1 MLSHCANPNCK
12 KPLHYL
18 REGKVFLFSRKN
30 SPKQNSKPF
39 QLLEHYWLCGECA
52 RLWTL
57 TMDGDHGIQLTE
69 RARTRFH
76 NGYQRQSPLAAH

>member
-1 MLSHCANPNCK
+1 MLSHCANTSCN

-30 SPKQNSKPF
+30 SSKQNSNPF

-52 RLWTL
+52 RTWTL
-57 TMDGDHGIQLTE
+57 TMDGERGIQLSE
-69 RARTRFH
+69 KKRSRFRH
-76 NGYQRQSPLAAH
+76 TYRRQAPIAVH